1 MLCSP
6 LCLLFFI
13 LLFFFLFFFLM
24 IRRPPR
30 STRTDTLF
38 PYTTL
43 FRSHMEMIV
52 LDKLGVADQIKE
64 VLETVFD
71 PEIPVNIIELGL
83 VYEIITKEDGTA
95 KVIMTLT
102 APNCPVVD
110 SIINEVQE
118 KVESVE
124 GVKNALVD
132 LSFDPPWE
140 KRFMSDEARLD
151 LGFM

>member
-1 MLCSP
+1 
-6 LCLLFFI
+6 
-13 LLFFFLFFFLM
+13 
-24 IRRPPR
+24 
-30 STRTDTLF
+30 
-38 PYTTL
+38 
-43 FRSHMEMIV
+43 MEIIV
-52 LDKLGVADQIKE
+52 MDKLGVADQIRE

-124 GVKNALVD
+124 GVKNALVE

-140 KRFMSDEARLD
+140 KSFMSDEARLE

>member
-1 MLCSP
+1 
-6 LCLLFFI
+6 
-13 LLFFFLFFFLM
+13 
-24 IRRPPR
+24 
-30 STRTDTLF
+30 
-38 PYTTL
+38 
-43 FRSHMEMIV
+43 MEMII

-124 GVKNALVD
+124 GVQNALVE

-140 KRFMSDEARLD
+140 KSFMSDEARLE

>member
-1 MLCSP
+1 
-6 LCLLFFI
+6 
-13 LLFFFLFFFLM
+13 
-24 IRRPPR
+24 
-30 STRTDTLF
+30 
-38 PYTTL
+38 
-43 FRSHMEMIV
+43 MEIV
-52 LDKLGVADQIKE
+52 ILDKLGVADQIKE

-118 KVESVE
+118 KIESVE
-124 GVKNALVD
+124 GVKNALVE

-140 KRFMSDEARLD
+140 KSFMSDEARLE